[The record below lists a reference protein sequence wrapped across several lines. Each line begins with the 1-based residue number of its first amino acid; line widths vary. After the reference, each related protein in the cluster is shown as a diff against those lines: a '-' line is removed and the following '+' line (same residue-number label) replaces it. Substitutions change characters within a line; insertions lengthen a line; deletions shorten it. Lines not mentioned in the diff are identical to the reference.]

1 MKQVI
6 LIGTIAILL
15 GACAA
20 APQRS
25 EQLEQARAQIQT
37 LSQEPLAQE
46 AAARDLEAARQ
57 SLQQAEAALQ
67 EKRPPALVDHFVVF
81 SDSSGQFAQGASLP
95 SHR

>member
-1 MKQVI
+1 MRQVI

-15 GACAA
+15 GACTA

-46 AAARDLEAARQ
+46 AAARDLEAARY
-57 SLQQAEAALQ
+57 SCVESIGHLSEC
-67 EKRPPALVDHFVVF
+67 EPANANH
-81 SDSSGQFAQGASLP
+81 
-95 SHR
+95 H